1 MDKTWEFEWGK
12 LGLCVILLA
21 GGFAMVFTGK
31 DAAGI
36 GIIGT
41 VTGYIFGNGRL
52 AGKGQASIPA
62 IGATPAEPNPPA
74 VAGDGV
80 ALRP

>member
-21 GGFAMVFTGK
+21 GGFAMVFTNR

-52 AGKGQASIPA
+52 AGKGQPSIPA
-62 IGATPAEPNPPA
+62 ISATPTEGPPA
-74 VAGDGV
+74 PPAGEV

>member
-21 GGFAMVFTGK
+21 GGFSMVFTGK

-52 AGKGQASIPA
+52 AGKGQSSIPA
-62 IGATPAEPNPPA
+62 IGATPNEGPSPPPA
-74 VAGDGV
+74 GEV

>member
-1 MDKTWEFEWGK
+1 MTDEVDRSWEFEWGK
-12 LGLCVILLA
+12 LGLCVILLC
-21 GGFAMVFTGK
+21 GGFTMVFTGK

-52 AGKGQASIPA
+52 ASKGKQSVPA
-62 IGATPAEPNPPA
+62 IGATHTDPPA
-74 VAGDGV
+74 
-80 ALRP
+80 